1 MGLEAIVRIGE
12 TSEEPSQPERR
23 KTPISGMFSEPNS
36 KVMGNKLIFEKKE
49 SISESNEKE
58 TEPIIICPLKRW
70 GCACQS
76 KLVITGFGVALA
88 FWIRWEF

>member
-36 KVMGNKLIFEKKE
+36 KVMGNKLIFEKKRV
-49 SISESNEKE
+49 N
-58 TEPIIICPLKRW
+58 
-70 GCACQS
+70 Q
-76 KLVITGFGVALA
+76 
-88 FWIRWEF
+88 